1 MPSTTITYDEIK
13 EVVSDKWDKAGQTHG
28 SIFSI
33 PKEQKYAIGEYE
45 RALHVLAVWK
55 REGEKGNPARTLS
68 SYGVS
73 ESLVLE
79 IVSEW
84 CDMRITEED
93 LTDTIKKEKRSDKYD
108 AFIDWSKDKVGQ
120 QYTTDALVEVA
131 GFSYITVL
139 KFLGDSPNFR
149 KVKKGLW
156 EIRDPKADRES
167 GI

>member
-1 MPSTTITYDEIK
+1 MPTTTITTDLIK
-13 EVVSDKWDKAGQTHG
+13 ERIAEKWNEAGQQHNDLWL
-28 SIFSI
+28 I
-33 PKEQKYAIGEYE
+33 PKEQRFAIGEYE
-45 RALHVLAVWK
+45 RALHVLHAWK
-55 REGEKGNPARTLS
+55 REGEKGNPARTLT
-68 SYGVS
+68 SYGVT

-108 AFIDWSKDKVGQ
+108 AFIDWTKDKVGQ
-120 QYTTDALVEVA
+120 QFTTDALVEVA

-139 KFLGDSPNFR
+139 KFLGDSPHFK

-156 EIRDPKADRES
+156 EIRDPRADREA